1 MDTGMD
7 TVQAARRWARTWEQA
22 WREHDAP
29 AIAALYRRD
38 AQYRSS
44 PFRDPEEG
52 GALGYVMRAFVGE
65 SGVVCRF
72 GPPMVDGRRAA
83 VEWWA
88 ALDEDGAGTTLA
100 GTTVLTFDEDGLV
113 VDHVDYWRHAE
124 QRMPPYPGWA
134 AGAGTL
140 F

>member
-1 MDTGMD
+1 MDFGMD
-7 TVQAARRWARTWEQA
+7 TLEAARRWARAWEQA
-22 WREHDAP
+22 WPEKDAA

-38 AQYRSS
+38 AEYRSS
-44 PFRDPEEG
+44 PFSDPEER
-52 GALGYVMRAFVGE
+52 GALGFTMRAFVTE
-65 SGVVCRF
+65 SAVVCRF

-88 ALDEDGAGTTLA
+88 ALDEEGAGITLA

-113 VDHVDYWRHAE
+113 VDHVDYWRQAE
-124 QRMPPYPGWA
+124 QRTPPYPGWA
-134 AGAGTL
+134 AGAGTV